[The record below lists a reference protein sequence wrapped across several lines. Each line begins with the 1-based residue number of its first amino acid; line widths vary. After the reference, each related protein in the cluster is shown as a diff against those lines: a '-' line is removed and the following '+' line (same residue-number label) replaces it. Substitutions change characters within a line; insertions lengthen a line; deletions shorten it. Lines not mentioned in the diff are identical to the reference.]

1 VEKFK
6 ITASDGNQNAIPNM
20 RTVPIII
27 PSPINGVVKKNG
39 SMCKLCEQ
47 VRVERSCKVHL
58 VRTRY
63 MDTVV
68 NTKALS
74 AERGWV
80 TVSP

>member
-1 VEKFK
+1 MQKFK

-20 RTVPIII
+20 RTVTTII
-27 PSPINGVVKKNG
+27 PSPISDVNNTVY
-39 SMCKLCEQ
+39 SKLCEQ

-58 VRTRY
+58 VRTQC

-68 NTKALS
+68 NTKALTVK
-74 AERGWV
+74 RGWI